1 MIKLSISA
9 APHNQLMKSAVMA
22 AVMLSSAGVV
32 LGQTTTNL
40 SFTVNQNIPQ
50 GDPSGFAN
58 TQTLNFSSVP
68 DFSSIVNLTVTLD
81 ISGGFNGGYYAYL
94 VNNSGGF
101 AILLN
106 RPGTTAGNSL
116 GYADSG
122 FNITLSGS
130 SPNDIHTYQSVSN
143 PGGGALTGTWAPD
156 GRNVDPATVVDTDAR
171 TALLSS
177 FAGTDPS
184 GQWTLFLA
192 NLDYGEQGELVSW
205 GLSITAVPEPSS
217 VGLALL
223 GLGIF
228 LGVRRL
234 VRRRA

>member
-1 MIKLSISA
+1 MIKLSIRA
-9 APHNQLMKSAVMA
+9 APHNKLMKSAVMA
-22 AVMLSSAGVV
+22 AVILSSAGAL
-32 LGQTTTNL
+32 LGQTTTNV
-40 SFTVNQNIPQ
+40 SFTVNQNVPQ
-50 GDPSGFAN
+50 GDPSGLAN
-58 TQTLNFSSVP
+58 TQTLNFNTVP
-68 DFSSIVNLTVTLD
+68 NFSSIVNLTVTLD
-81 ISGGFNGGYYAYL
+81 ISGGLNGGYYAYL
-94 VNNSGGF
+94 VNNTGGF

-122 FNITLSGS
+122 FNITLSDTGS
-130 SPNDIHTYQSVSN
+130 DIHTYQTVSN
-143 PGGGALTGTWAPD
+143 PNGGVLTGTWAPD

-171 TALLSS
+171 TSLLSS
-177 FAGTDPS
+177 FAGKDPS

-234 VRRRA
+234 VRRRE

>member
-1 MIKLSISA
+1 MLSISA
-9 APHNQLMKSAVMA
+9 ATHNKLMKSAVLA
-22 AVMLSSAGVV
+22 AASVSSTAVVM
-32 LGQTTTNL
+32 GQTTTNL

-50 GDPSGFAN
+50 GDPSGLAN

-68 DFSSIVNLTVTLD
+68 NFSSIVNLTVTLD
-81 ISGGFNGGYYAYL
+81 ISGGLNGGYYAYL

-116 GYADSG
+116 GYTDSG
-122 FNITLSGS
+122 FNITLSAGG
-130 SPNDIHTYQSVSN
+130 PDIHTYQTVSN
-143 PGGGALTGTWAPD
+143 PGGGVLAGTWGAD
-156 GRNVDPATVVDTDAR
+156 GRNVDPATVVDTDPQ

-177 FAGTDPS
+177 FAGADPS

-223 GLGIF
+223 GLGVF
-228 LGVRRL
+228 FGVR
-234 VRRRA
+234 

>member
-1 MIKLSISA
+1 
-9 APHNQLMKSAVMA
+9 MKSAVLA
-22 AVMLSSAGVV
+22 AVV
-32 LGQTTTNL
+32 LCLAAVAPGQTTTTNT
-40 SFTVNQNIPQ
+40 FTVGQNIPQ
-50 GDPSGFAN
+50 GDPSGL
-58 TQTLNFSSVP
+58 TSTETLNFSSVP
-68 DFSSIVNLTVTLD
+68 NFSSIVSLSVTLN

-122 FNITLSGS
+122 LNITLSDA
-130 SPNDIHTYQSVSN
+130 SPNDIHTYQNESN

-177 FAGTDPS
+177 FAGLNPS

-192 NLDYGEQGELVSW
+192 DLDYGEQGQLVSW
-205 GLSITAVPEPSS
+205 GLVVTAVPEPSS
-217 VGLALL
+217 VALALL
-223 GLGIF
+223 GLGIV

-234 VRRRA
+234 TRRRV

>member
-1 MIKLSISA
+1 
-9 APHNQLMKSAVMA
+9 
-22 AVMLSSAGVV
+22 VV
-32 LGQTTTNL
+32 ASGQTTTNL
-40 SFTVNQNIPQ
+40 TFTVNQNIPQ
-50 GDPSGFAN
+50 GDPSGLAN

-68 DFSSIVNLTVTLD
+68 NFSSIVNLTVSLD
-81 ISGGFNGGYYAYL
+81 ISGGLNGGYYAYL

-116 GYADSG
+116 GYTDSG
-122 FNITLSGS
+122 FNITLSAGG
-130 SPNDIHTYQSVSN
+130 PDIHTYQTVSN
-143 PGGGALTGTWAPD
+143 PGGGILTGTWGVD
-156 GRNVDPATVVDTDAR
+156 GRNVDPATVVNTDPQ

-177 FAGTDPS
+177 FTGTDPS

-223 GLGIF
+223 GLGVF
-228 LGVRRL
+228 FGARRL
-234 VRRRA
+234 VHRRA

>member
-1 MIKLSISA
+1 MMLSISA
-9 APHNQLMKSAVMA
+9 APHKQLLKSAVIA
-22 AVMLSSAGVV
+22 GVMLCAAGVA
-32 LGQTTTNL
+32 LGQTTTNV
-40 SFTVNQNIPQ
+40 SFTVDQNIPQ
-50 GDPSGFAN
+50 GDPSGLAN
-58 TQTLNFSSVP
+58 TQTLNFSGVP
-68 DFSSIVNLTVTLD
+68 NFSSIVNLTVTLD
-81 ISGGFNGGYYAYL
+81 ISGGINGGYYAYL
-94 VNNSGGF
+94 VNDSGGF

-116 GYADSG
+116 GYTDSG
-122 FNITLSGS
+122 FNITLSDTG
-130 SPNDIHTYQSVSN
+130 PDIHTYQTVSN
-143 PGGGALTGTWAPD
+143 PNGGVLTGTWGPD
-156 GRNVDPATVVDTDAR
+156 GRNVDPATVVDTDPQ

-177 FAGTDPS
+177 FVGTDPS

-205 GLSITAVPEPSS
+205 GMSITVVPEPSS

-228 LGVRRL
+228 LGIRRL